1 MISVD
6 FEYDDMSKT
15 HPKTQTDIFTVV
27 KGVSA
32 WTESSADQ
40 LNGFWFSKRAGA
52 IKSRRALRV
61 QKTSTEQVLT
71 IGNLTKP

>member
-15 HPKTQTDIFTVV
+15 HPKTKTDIFTVV
-27 KGVSA
+27 EGVSG

-40 LNGFWFSKRAGA
+40 LNGFG
-52 IKSRRALRV
+52 SRSAQAL
-61 QKTSTEQVLT
+61 
-71 IGNLTKP
+71 